1 MKLGLV
7 YAMPIELAGMLER
20 AQGRELENVSGVHFY
35 ELGEDIIACAGGI
48 GKVNIAMATQL
59 LIDRYAPDCV
69 LNAGVAGSMAQ
80 ELEPGDLV
88 RVTEFYQHDMDTT
101 GIGDPIGFVSTVDR
115 VDFPCAFAEESR
127 RILYGLGAQ
136 FAEGAVASGDW
147 FATDCDRARWIRDT
161 FHPLLCEMEGCAIAQ
176 VCYRAEIP
184 FVSVKAV
191 SDRVFHGA
199 GGDEYQFNLPEACDK
214 LSEVFWPF
222 VQQLREVR

>member
-20 AQGRELENVSGVHFY
+20 AQGRELETVSGVHFY
-35 ELGEDIIACAGGI
+35 ELGRDIIACAGGI

-101 GIGDPIGFVSTVDR
+101 GIGDPIGFISTVDR
-115 VDFPCAFAEESR
+115 VEFPCAFAEESR
-127 RILYGLGAQ
+127 RILHGLGAK

-147 FATDCDRARWIRDT
+147 FVTDCDRARWIRDT

>member
-20 AQGRELENVSGVHFY
+20 ARGRELETVSGVRFF
-35 ELGEDIIACAGGI
+35 ELSEGIIACAGGI

-69 LNAGVAGSMAQ
+69 LNAGVAGSMVQ

-101 GIGDPIGFVSTVDR
+101 GIGDPIGFVSTVER
-115 VDFPCAFAEESR
+115 VEFPCAFAEESGE
-127 RILYGLGAQ
+127 ILRALGAK
-136 FAEGAVASGDW
+136 FTEGSVASGDW
-147 FATDCDRARWIRDT
+147 FVTESDRARWICDT
-161 FHPLLCEMEGCAIAQ
+161 FHPTLCEMEGCAIAQ
-176 VCYRAEIP
+176 VCCRAGIP

-191 SDRVFHGA
+191 SDRVFHG
-199 GGDEYQFNLPEACDK
+199 GNGDEYQFNLPEACDR

-222 VQQLREVR
+222 VQRLREVR

>member
-20 AQGRELENVSGVHFY
+20 AQGRELETVSGVRFY
-35 ELGEDIIACAGGI
+35 ELSEDIIACAGGI

-101 GIGDPIGFVSTVDR
+101 GIGDPVGFVSTVDR
-115 VDFPCAFAEESR
+115 VEFPCAFAAESR
-127 RILYGLGAQ
+127 RILDELGARY
-136 FAEGAVASGDW
+136 AEGSVASGDW
-147 FATDCDRARWIRDT
+147 FVTECDRARWIRDT

-176 VCYRAEIP
+176 VCCRAEIP
-184 FVSVKAV
+184 FVSIKAV

-199 GGDEYQFNLPEACDK
+199 GGEEYQFNLPEACDK
-214 LSEVFWPF
+214 LSEVFWAF
-222 VQQLREVR
+222 VQKLREVR

>member
-20 AQGRELENVSGVHFY
+20 AQGRELETVSGVRFY
-35 ELGEDIIACAGGI
+35 ELSEDIIACAGGI

-101 GIGDPIGFVSTVDR
+101 GIGDPVGFVSTVDR
-115 VDFPCAFAEESR
+115 VEFPCAFAEESR
-127 RILYGLGAQ
+127 RILDELGARY
-136 FAEGAVASGDW
+136 AEGSVASGDW
-147 FATDCDRARWIRDT
+147 FVTECDRARWIRDT

-176 VCYRAEIP
+176 VCCRAEIP
-184 FVSVKAV
+184 FVSIKAV

-199 GGDEYQFNLPEACDK
+199 GGEEYQFNLPEACDK
-214 LSEVFWPF
+214 LSEVFWAF
-222 VQQLREVR
+222 VQKLREVR